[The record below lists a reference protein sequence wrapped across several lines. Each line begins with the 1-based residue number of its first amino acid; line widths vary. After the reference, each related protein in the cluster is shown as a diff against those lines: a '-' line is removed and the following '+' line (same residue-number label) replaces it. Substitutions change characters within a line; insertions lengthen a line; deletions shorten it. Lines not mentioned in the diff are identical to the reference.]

1 MNARSL
7 AGIASAFAVA
17 AAFCA
22 GAPSAQALPI
32 TWTLRNATLDDGGMA
47 SGSFT
52 IGPYGYLN
60 GPVTVATTAGNLLGG
75 HAYSYSDPTNI
86 IPGSPPAYGVEFHS
100 ANYNLT
106 LHLEF
111 QNSLETGGVDQL
123 ILASSWECA
132 SFSCPGPDYGSP
144 GANTRYFISG
154 SAVATPEPAAAGL
167 LVLGVTAAL
176 VLRRR
181 PAAATRA

>member
-1 MNARSL
+1 MKTRSL
-7 AGIASAFAVA
+7 AGVASAVVLA
-17 AAFCA
+17 AGICA
-22 GAPSAQALPI
+22 GAPSARALPI
-32 TWTLRNATLDDGGMA
+32 TWTLQNAVFDDGGTA

-60 GPVTVATTAGNLLGG
+60 APVTGTTTAGNLLGG
-75 HAYSYSDPTNI
+75 HAYLFTDPTNI

-100 ANYNLT
+100 ATYNLT

-154 SAVATPEPAAAGL
+154 SAVAAAEPTALGL
-167 LVLGVTAAL
+167 LLLGIAGAVA
-176 VLRRR
+176 LRRR
-181 PAAATRA
+181 SAAALHA

>member
-1 MNARSL
+1 MITRCL
-7 AGIASAFAVA
+7 AGIASALAVA
-17 AAFCA
+17 AILCA
-22 GAPSAQALPI
+22 TAPVAQALPT
-32 TWTLRNATLDDGGMA
+32 TWILQNATLDDGGRA
-47 SGSFT
+47 SGLFT
-52 IGPYGYLN
+52 IGPYGYLTA
-60 GPVTVATTAGNLLGG
+60 PDSITTTAGTLLGG

-132 SFSCPGPDYGSP
+132 SYSCPGPDTGSP

-154 SAVATPEPAAAGL
+154 SAVAAPEPAAAGL
-167 LVLGVTAAL
+167 LVLGVAA
-176 VLRRR
+176 
-181 PAAATRA
+181 RA